1 MSQKGE
7 ACLVDEEPIAGSDYT
22 IQQDEEGT
30 YSEKRPYETRGS
42 KTRIGVPEDIL
53 ATTTNVQEI
62 INHYFLKVIEN
73 KIKDNFKQ
81 AFQFADQENSSDLN
95 EAIREAH
102 TAVFHEGPKN
112 PGDRIKRYLALFPD
126 IEAQLLMEQPEL
138 KPLFCQYE
146 VWKHRRERWRKTGKI
161 LGRISSIAGYSGIIA
176 SAILALPVLPLAVIS
191 VGSLKVVSGGIG
203 LSANIASMTDHSAGK
218 AAKEVLSF
226 QTTLKKHIEKLGN
239 EKSKAPQS
247 ERPAIEARMRNL
259 EKAVNTI
266 ESHRSELEDAVK
278 TRKAIRRGIVSN
290 LLNIGLGSV
299 MIHGGLQLQEKFKD
313 FRSSTVEQQNPL
325 PDQPSTD
332 FGNGAISP
340 DP

>member
-7 ACLVDEEPIAGSDYT
+7 DCLVDEEPIAGSDYT
-22 IQQDEEGT
+22 IQQDEEGA
-30 YSEKRPYETRGS
+30 YSEKKPYETRGS

-53 ATTTNVQEI
+53 ASTKNVQDI
-62 INHYFLKVIEN
+62 INHYFLKVIED
-73 KIKDNFKQ
+73 KVRENFKQ
-81 AFQFADQENSSDLN
+81 AFHFADQENSSELN
-95 EAIREAH
+95 SAIREAH
-102 TAVFHEGPKN
+102 SAVFHDGPKN

-146 VWKHRRERWRKTGKI
+146 VWKHRRDRWRKTGKI

-176 SAILALPVLPLAVIS
+176 SAILALPALPVAVMS
-191 VGSLKVVSGGIG
+191 VGAIKVVSGGIG
-203 LSANIASMTDHSAGK
+203 LSANIASMSDHSAGK

-226 QTTLKKHIEKLGN
+226 QKTLKKHIEKLGK
-239 EKSKAPQS
+239 EKASLPAP
-247 ERPAIEARMRNL
+247 ERATIEVRMKNL

-278 TRKAIRRGIVSN
+278 KRKAVRQGIVSN

-313 FRSSTVEQQNPL
+313 FRSSTVEQQNPF